1 MFFTSSR
8 HGARLA
14 RRLVVRRL
22 AEWGIPRESD
32 ASHGIALLAG
42 ELTANAVSHGHVP
55 GRNFHLRLTCQPPPA
70 PAPAPGE
77 HRSPVTARI
86 EVSDARGERRPEL
99 RDHTAEAMA
108 HQEEHGRG
116 LLLVDALASTW
127 GVTDRTV
134 GKTVWCEYAV
144 EPTRLGGPHARPEA

>member
-1 MFFTSSR
+1 MNGENPPGNTLGTFEMFFTSSR

-22 AEWGIPRESD
+22 EEWGIPRDSD

-55 GRNFHLRLTCQPPPA
+55 GRNFHLRLTVQPPPA
-70 PAPAPGE
+70 PGV
-77 HRSPVTARI
+77 RRTPVTARI

-99 RDHTAEAMA
+99 RDYVAETMA
-108 HQEEHGRG
+108 YQEEHGRG
-116 LLLVDALASTW
+116 LVLVDALASKW
-127 GVTDRTV
+127 GVTDRTI

-144 EPTRLGGPHARPEA
+144 E

>member
-22 AEWGIPRESD
+22 EEWGIPRDSD

-55 GRNFHLRLTCQPPPA
+55 GRNFHLRLTVQPP
-70 PAPAPGE
+70 PAPGE
-77 HRSPVTARI
+77 HRASVTVRI

-99 RDHTAEAMA
+99 RDHTAAAMA
-108 HQEEHGRG
+108 QQQEHGRG
-116 LLLVDALASTW
+116 LVLVDALASKW

-144 EPTRLGGPHARPEA
+144 E